1 MSDYIDKTDQE
12 RQGNFNREPEIP
24 EFIIERDDD
33 ARPPVE
39 PRLPE
44 KTGKKWLRRVL
55 KALALALMVTAALFA
70 YKAWDYYYN
79 IGVPVSTT
87 PSENIEKLQRPA
99 AKEVPEVVMTS
110 DSILGVA
117 LDFYAIHGLQA
128 SIEFQEPDTTDAS
141 VFLYSRSADHQA
153 DGQYLGS
160 LVVDGKELQS
170 DRSRLGYM
178 AMADGRMVIGVG
190 RSDRVKDYVADCGG
204 SFFRQ
209 FILVSNGVI
218 PSRFHLHGKVERRAL
233 GRIGDTLYYI
243 ATRHKETLWDF
254 ADALREYGFVDAIY
268 ITGGTDYCYYRSA
281 DGQRHDIGNPEDY
294 PHERWKDIIP
304 WLVFRKAAK

>member
-1 MSDYIDKTDQE
+1 MSDIFDKTNKNLLGE
-12 RQGNFNREPEIP
+12 PNREPEIP

-33 ARPPVE
+33 SRPPVE

-55 KALALALMVTAALFA
+55 KALAMVLMVTAVFFA

-87 PSENIEKLQRPA
+87 PAENIEKLQTEP
-99 AKEVPEVVMTS
+99 AKESAEVVLSS

-117 LDFYAIHGLQA
+117 LDFYAIHGLRA
-128 SIEFQEPDTTDAS
+128 SIEFQEPDTADAS
-141 VFLYSRSADHQA
+141 VYLYSRSADHQA

-160 LVVDGKELQS
+160 LVVDGEELQS
-170 DRSRLGYM
+170 DCSRLGYM
-178 AMADGRMVIGVG
+178 AMANGLQVIGVG
-190 RSDRVKDYVADCGG
+190 RSDRVKDYVADSGG

-294 PHERWKDIIP
+294 PHEKWKDIIP

>member
-1 MSDYIDKTDQE
+1 MSDFFEKTDKNFP
-12 RQGNFNREPEIP
+12 GDFNRELEVP

-33 ARPPVE
+33 AQPSIKTDS
-39 PRLPE
+39 PE
-44 KTGKKWLRRVL
+44 KAGKKWLRRVL
-55 KALALALMVTAALFA
+55 KALAMALMVVVVFFA

-87 PSENIEKLQRPA
+87 PSENIKKLQMEPV
-99 AKEVPEVVMTS
+99 KESAEVVLSS

-117 LDFYAIHGLQA
+117 LDFYAIHGLRA
-128 SIEFQEPDTTDAS
+128 SMEFQEPDTADTS
-141 VFLYSRSADHQA
+141 VFLYCRSADHQA

-160 LVVDGKELQS
+160 LVVDGEERQS

-178 AMADGRMVIGVG
+178 GMVDNQMVIGIS
-190 RSDRVKDYVADCGG
+190 RSDKVKDYCVENGG

-218 PSRFHLHGKVERRAL
+218 PHRFFLHGKVERRAI
-233 GRIGDTLYYI
+233 GRKDNTLYYI

-254 ADALREYGFVDAIY
+254 ADALREYGFIDAIY
-268 ITGGTDYCYYRSA
+268 ITGGDDYGYHRTA
-281 DGQRHDIGNPEDY
+281 DGERHDIGNIADY
-294 PHERWKDIIP
+294 PHKKWKGIIP
-304 WLVFRKAAK
+304 WLVFRRI